1 MGRQS
6 SCEKSN
12 ASWEVGVARVCVRLQ
27 LCSAGLVWKY
37 LVSFQF
43 LFSSN
48 IQPDPVPASSAWQAA
63 TVSEAAGRAA
73 AALEPRVCTEAALLG
88 TWPRLHCPPFL
99 PLPCLDDQTHSPV
112 LRGHRRVL
120 CPWHGAGQPGWAAGR
135 ASHGGLRWLAHSPSL
150 RPPGRL
156 PVVSLSPL
164 RIYFYIVSPRASTV
178 H

>member
-12 ASWEVGVARVCVRLQ
+12 SSWEVGVARVCVRLQ
-27 LCSAGLVWKY
+27 LCSAGLVWKC

-48 IQPDPVPASSAWQAA
+48 IQPDPVPGSSAWWAVA
-63 TVSEAAGRAA
+63 VSEAAGRAA

-88 TWPRLHCPPFL
+88 TWPRLHRPPFL

-112 LRGHRRVL
+112 LRGHRRV

-135 ASHGGLRWLAHSPSL
+135 ASHGAFSGWHTESLPPPSWETARVSPS
-150 RPPGRL
+150 
-156 PVVSLSPL
+156 PL
-164 RIYFYIVSPRASTV
+164 HVYFYLVSPRASTV